1 MVGRTSF
8 AFERF
13 GSPRHSSDVAQ
24 LSTLGY
30 LDDMRLRSY
39 ILLILPAL
47 FIVIGMLTHNKFPML
62 TLRILVPAS
71 FICAILG
78 LLRGIKIF
86 KSQIGSGLVFI
97 LVSVFYLAVLI
108 LSLGHMMS
116 TLILLLFAVGLAMMV
131 RSFTTKDSA
140 EAERLK
146 KTGGDFI
153 KAAVALIIVCV
164 LLIAFFLWAIT
175 HLH

>member
-1 MVGRTSF
+1 MEVAGANVVGRTSF

-71 FICAILG
+71 FICAVLG

-108 LSLGHMMS
+108 
-116 TLILLLFAVGLAMMV
+116 AVGLAMMV